1 MTGLID
7 IPVTK
12 NLRLTNVNRQL
23 QDLIKQCG
31 GISKLIN
38 DTVSKHQSMS
48 SSSDKQIYPN
58 SKLQRQ
64 VKPRKFHKT
73 KKLQSKRKTASFNTF
88 EEKEAFVKNYLKCKS
103 LSCKHRH

>member
-7 IPVTK
+7 IPVIK

-31 GISKLIN
+31 AISKLIN

-58 SKLQRQ
+58 SKLQTQ
-64 VKPRKFHKT
+64 VKPRKFMKPISYRVKERHHHSIHL
-73 KKLQSKRKTASFNTF
+73 KKKRH
-88 EEKEAFVKNYLKCKS
+88 L
-103 LSCKHRH
+103 